1 MEQQDE
7 TSLGPETSQASG
19 LILYL
24 IESCQKA
31 LQLSFPG
38 PENSLDIT
46 QVTGLHGIC
55 LSYGYQND
63 LGLIQQSCVG
73 NETLM
78 GKHV

>member
-1 MEQQDE
+1 MEQQFE
-7 TSLGPETSQASG
+7 SSFGPETSQASG

-38 PENSLDIT
+38 PENSLDIKE
-46 QVTGLHGIC
+46 VTGLCGIC
-55 LSYGYQND
+55 LSYGPQND

-73 NETLM
+73 N
-78 GKHV
+78 GKL